1 MRDFEKKGPQWR
13 DHKEIMEGRTFMPHD
28 VNSKAFRKE
37 VRETLEKKAGTISK
51 ADANKALKQQHKAL
65 NMVSSH
71 SVLSGQMSN
80 VRLFLSFLED
90 VITRRYTSCEWGT
103 IALIIVG
110 IFWLVSPL
118 DLVPDFIPLAG
129 LIDDVIALT
138 LIASLTSSE
147 LNKYKIWKRR
157 QKD

>member
-1 MRDFEKKGPQWR
+1 
-13 DHKEIMEGRTFMPHD
+13 MPHD